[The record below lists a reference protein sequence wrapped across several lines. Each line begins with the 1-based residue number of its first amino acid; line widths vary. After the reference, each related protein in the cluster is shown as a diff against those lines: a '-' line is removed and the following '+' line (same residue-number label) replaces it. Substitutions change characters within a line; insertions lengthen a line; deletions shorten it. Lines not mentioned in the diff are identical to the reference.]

1 MKLNNTKKNNLLEEF
16 QREYGTSLLSLVLI
30 GSYARGTATTHSD
43 VDILVVVEKLT
54 LSYSQKTE
62 LISKHRLSLLKRFF
76 LSFDVILLEKEDVLA
91 NIECMSP
98 LFASLALGFDILYD
112 PSRFFKKNVKLLL
125 TRLSEEEFLFG
136 GKEVIWDLQQEAI
149 NMLNSPALS

>member
-1 MKLNNTKKNNLLEEF
+1 MKLNHTQKKNLLEEF
-16 QREYGTSLLSLVLI
+16 QHEYGTSLLSLVLI

-43 VDILVVVEKLT
+43 VDILAVIKKLPRT
-54 LSYSQKTE
+54 YAQKTE
-62 LISKHRLSLLKRFF
+62 RISKHKLSLLQKFF
-76 LSFDVILLEKEDVLA
+76 LSFDVILLEKEDVLS
-91 NIECMSP
+91 NVKSLSP

-112 PSRFFKKNVKLLL
+112 PSLFFTKEVKLLL
-125 TRLSEEEFLFG
+125 TRLTEEKFQFG